1 MSRCRATSCPSPL
14 IAMRLPNP
22 PPLRRPAERGRKKMN
37 LPKLSKDQIKKLALS
52 AMGFVVLLYVYF
64 SFFLGPLQKIRDAT
78 LSQIADRQ
86 KKIDSSKS
94 EVTKAS
100 TLERQAKDAMARFAS
115 LKALTPEGAPIAW
128 FPPRTKTFFASQ
140 GIDRAIARLE
150 SNTNFKQ
157 SELAAWTKYNWLID
171 LPQADFA
178 ALGKSIAELEN
189 TQPLLSIT
197 KLSIHVL
204 PEQPQFQQVAI
215 AATTV
220 IEKR

>member
-1 MSRCRATSCPSPL
+1 
-14 IAMRLPNP
+14 
-22 PPLRRPAERGRKKMN
+22 
-37 LPKLSKDQIKKLALS
+37 KDQIKKLALS

-100 TLERQAKDAMARFAS
+100 ALERQAKDAMARFAA

-128 FPPRTKTFFASQ
+128 FPPRTKTFFTNQ

-171 LPQADFA
+171 LPQADFT

-197 KLSIHVL
+197 KLTIRVL
-204 PEQPQFQQVAI
+204 PDQPQFQQVGI

-220 IEKR
+220 VEKR

>member
-1 MSRCRATSCPSPL
+1 
-14 IAMRLPNP
+14 
-22 PPLRRPAERGRKKMN
+22 MN

-52 AMGFVVLLYVYF
+52 VMGFVVLLYVYF
-64 SFFLGPLQKIRDAT
+64 SFFLGPLQKIRGDA
-78 LSQIADRQ
+78 LAQIDDRQ
-86 KKIDSSKS
+86 NKINSSKT
-94 EVTKAS
+94 EVAKAS
-100 TLERQAKDAMARFAS
+100 NLERQAKEAMTRFTA

-128 FPPRTKTFFASQ
+128 FPPRVKLFFANQ
-140 GIDRAIARLE
+140 QIDRAVARLE

-157 SELAAWTKYNWLID
+157 SELAAWTKYNWLIE

-189 TQPLLSIT
+189 AQPLLSIT

-204 PEQPQFQQVAI
+204 PEGPHFQQVAI

-220 IEKR
+220 TEKR

>member
-1 MSRCRATSCPSPL
+1 
-14 IAMRLPNP
+14 
-22 PPLRRPAERGRKKMN
+22 MN

-52 AMGFVVLLYVYF
+52 AMGFVFLLYVYF
-64 SFFLGPLQKIRDAT
+64 SFFLGPLQKIRSTT
-78 LSQIADRQ
+78 LAQIADRQ
-86 KKIDSSKS
+86 KKIDSSKT
-94 EVTKAS
+94 EVAKAAN
-100 TLERQAKDAMARFAS
+100 LERQAKDAMARFAA
-115 LKALTPEGAPIAW
+115 LKELSPEGAPIAW
-128 FPPRTKTFFASQ
+128 FPPRVKTFFASQ

-157 SELAAWTKYNWLID
+157 NELAAWTKYNWLID
-171 LPQADFA
+171 LPQADFS

-189 TQPLLSIT
+189 TQPLLAIT